1 MQLLEAGKDSK
12 KNKEIE
18 MTLENKS
25 LSDFQPV
32 WYLFP
37 KALSICCL
45 WSEIDGFV
53 LLELTHMYICLLF
66 EGDSLSEGIGNRF
79 SRENICSALMLA
91 SGKLGVLRK
100 KNFILVVQEPHI
112 NKLTK
117 CERQT
122 SFIFPPLLRHI
133 AWLWPC

>member
-1 MQLLEAGKDSK
+1 
-12 KNKEIE
+12 

-37 KALSICCL
+37 KAQSICCL
-45 WSEIDGFV
+45 SSEIDGIV
-53 LLELTHMYICLLF
+53 LLELTHMYICLFF

-79 SRENICSALMLA
+79 LRENICSAIMLA

-100 KNFILVVQEPHI
+100 KNFILVVQAPHI
-112 NKLTK
+112 NKLT
-117 CERQT
+117 
-122 SFIFPPLLRHI
+122 
-133 AWLWPC
+133 